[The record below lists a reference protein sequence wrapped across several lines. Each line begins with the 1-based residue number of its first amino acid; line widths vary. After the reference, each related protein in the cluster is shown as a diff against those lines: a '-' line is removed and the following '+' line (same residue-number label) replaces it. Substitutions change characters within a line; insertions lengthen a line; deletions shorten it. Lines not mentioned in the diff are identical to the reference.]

1 MNIYQIKWDI
11 KYISS
16 GAHGLCATVI
26 AQNETDAIKAVE
38 LEDESIRNIRVWLI
52 GSTTDRHKIIEIDKD
67 GILNETNATQIL
79 CRECL

>member
-11 KYISS
+11 EYVSS

-26 AQNETDAIKAVE
+26 AQNEADAIKSVE
-38 LEDESIRNIRVWLI
+38 LEDESVRNIQVWLI
-52 GSTTDRHKIIEIDKD
+52 GTTTDTAK
-67 GILNETNATQIL
+67 IL